1 MVGDPNDVETV
12 ASNLNFIHNNRNM
25 VAGYYKS
32 TGILV
37 RWKKLMFHSKVRCLW
52 KIENRLRKQ
61 IRLW

>member
-1 MVGDPNDVETV
+1 MVSDPNDVETV

-37 RWKKLMFHSKVRCLW
+37 RWKK
-52 KIENRLRKQ
+52 
-61 IRLW
+61 